1 MTMNIDLGA
10 DIIGTDGEKLGVV
23 DSLVVEPDNGSIQ
36 AIVVRKGLF
45 FPTDRILP
53 VQMVTA
59 VEGNKVRVNIS
70 KDDAEQ
76 LTEYMDS
83 AYVMPPAGYYGGYG
97 YMWPAASVYTRDLM
111 VDEQIRERMPD
122 AIILSEGTLVVD
134 RDGDEVGRI
143 TEIAS
148 DDRGR
153 VTGFRVEEG
162 LFRHHEHYIP
172 ANTVV
177 KADDTIVQ
185 LSVDKGTLENVTGP
199 HNLKLGRREG

>member
-1 MTMNIDLGA
+1 MSMNIDLGA
-10 DIIGTDGEKLGVV
+10 DIISSDGEKLGVV
-23 DSLVVEPDNGSIQ
+23 DSLVIEPNNGSIQ
-36 AIVVRKGLF
+36 AVVVRKGLF
-45 FPTDRILP
+45 FPTDKILP
-53 VQMVTA
+53 LQMVTGI
-59 VEGNKVRVNIS
+59 EGDAVRVNIS

-97 YMWPAASVYTRDLM
+97 YMWPAASVYSRDLM

-134 RDGDEVGRI
+134 KDGDEVGRI
-143 TEIAS
+143 SEIAS
-148 DDRGR
+148 DDQSR
-153 VTGFRVEEG
+153 VTGFKVEEG

-172 ANTVV
+172 AHTVA
-177 KADDTIVQ
+177 KADDTVVQ

-199 HNLKLGRREG
+199 HNLERGRKAS